1 MISKRRCNL
10 ISSVSVLADARNRIH
25 SPFRRMNWYIYAI
38 NVLSSIILLSTYSFL
53 TFLWFSSDENTTWRK
68 IANQDWITQATT
80 LSSALIRLATGIQAT
95 TASCMLAS
103 LAIEKGK
110 VPLRELANM
119 SVMRFNS
126 SPLALCWLLLHN
138 VFARGCMV
146 RKVMHPVLAALLFY
160 RALLFNLRQQSW
172 LRTSAQ
178 DLSWGKRS
186 TM

>member
-1 MISKRRCNL
+1 
-10 ISSVSVLADARNRIH
+10 
-25 SPFRRMNWYIYAI
+25 MNWYIYAI

-138 VFARGCMV
+138 VFARGCMEESYA
-146 RKVMHPVLAALLFY
+146 PCLGCFAVLSSLALQF
-160 RALLFNLRQQSW
+160 
-172 LRTSAQ
+172 TSTILVT
-178 DLSWGKRS
+178 DVGTGLVLG
-186 TM
+186 